1 MVKPTGL
8 IRGHYECRSFD
19 QTIPILSDL
28 LALEVVG
35 ENNNEKTLKHPNTD
49 WRLVIHAN
57 GPDAP
62 IKPMRNHYG
71 VRVTNNAEVDRATEY
86 LERKKEEFG
95 IKIIKP
101 RGNHNAYSVHF
112 YEPGGNYWEIESY
125 EHAVETGMGK
135 TTNPHWNHPLPTE
148 KFSGKGYVP
157 QALTHGTL
165 ENEDLE
171 ASERFYREVLGLEV
185 VKLWPSSC
193 YIKHPATPWYVVCIQ
208 ALKQNRQHLS
218 RYQRFTLAVDSVN
231 AVHDAYR
238 SFETNRWAWKIK
250 DLEKVEASGEDASFL
265 FSDLNG
271 NWWEITS
278 AQA

>member
-1 MVKPTGL
+1 MGL
-8 IRGHYECRSFD
+8 TRGHYECRSFD
-19 QTIPILSDL
+19 QTLPILEEFL
-28 LALEVVG
+28 GLEVVG
-35 ENNNEKTLKHPNTD
+35 EKNGEKIVKHPNTD
-49 WRLVIHAN
+49 WRLVVHEN

-71 VRVTNNAEVDRATEY
+71 VRVTNNAEVDRATQY
-86 LERKKEEFG
+86 LEQKKEEFG

-101 RGNHNAYSVHF
+101 RENHNAYSVHF

-125 EHAVETGMGK
+125 ENAVETGMGK
-135 TTNPHWNHPLPTE
+135 TTNPHWTNPLPAG
-148 KFSGKGYVP
+148 KFLAKGYVP

-171 ASERFYREVLGLEV
+171 TSERFYQEVLGLEV

-193 YIKHPATPWYVVCIQ
+193 YVKHPATPWYVVCIQ

-218 RYQRFTLAVDSVN
+218 RYQRFTLAVDSAD
-231 AVHDAYR
+231 AVHLAHR
-238 SFETNRWAWKIK
+238 SFAANREAWRISV
-250 DLEKVEASGEDASFL
+250 LEKVEPNAEEASFL

-278 AQA
+278 AQT

>member
-1 MVKPTGL
+1 MLQPTGL
-8 IRGHYECRSFD
+8 IRGHYECRSFE
-19 QTIPILSDL
+19 QTLPILSDL
-28 LALEVVG
+28 LALEIVG
-35 ENNNEKTLKHPNTD
+35 QGNGEKILKHPNTD
-49 WRLVIHAN
+49 WRLVLHAN

-71 VRVTNNAEVDRATEY
+71 VRVASNAEVDRATEY
-86 LERKKEEFG
+86 LERKREDFG

-101 RGNHNAYSVHF
+101 RENHNAYSVHF

-125 EHAVETGMGK
+125 ENAVETGIGK
-135 TTNPHWNHPLPTE
+135 TTNPHWAKPLPPE

-171 ASERFYREVLGLEV
+171 TSERFYREVLGLEV

-193 YIKHPATPWYVVCIQ
+193 YVKHPSTPWYVVCIQ

-218 RYQRFTLAVDSVN
+218 RYQRFTLAMGSPG
-231 AVHDAYR
+231 AVHNAYR
-238 SFETNRWAWKIK
+238 LFETHRESWKVAA
-250 DLEKVEASGEDASFL
+250 LEKLQETARDTFFL

-271 NWWEITS
+271 NWWELTS
-278 AQA
+278 AQE

>member
-1 MVKPTGL
+1 MLNPTGL

-35 ENNNEKTLKHPNTD
+35 ENNSEKTLKHPNTD

-86 LERKKEEFG
+86 LEQKKEEFG

-218 RYQRFTLAVDSVN
+218 RYQRFTLAVDSVD
-231 AVHDAYR
+231 AVHKAYQ
-238 SFETNRWAWKIK
+238 SFEANRRAWKIK
-250 DLEKVEASGEDASFL
+250 DLEKLEASGEEASFL

-278 AQA
+278 AQV

>member
-1 MVKPTGL
+1 MLKPTGL

-35 ENNNEKTLKHPNTD
+35 ENNSEKTLKHPNTD

-135 TTNPHWNHPLPTE
+135 TTNPHWTHPLPTE

-218 RYQRFTLAVDSVN
+218 RYQRFTLAVDSVD
-231 AVHDAYR
+231 AVHKAYQ
-238 SFETNRWAWKIK
+238 SFEANRRAWKIK